1 MRGRRCDGFCH
12 DSNHAHPAHDVG
24 WPDNEDNA
32 VEKNWFLE
40 TVSADGS
47 RVTYDMSV
55 WPFSVG
61 RDAGN
66 ELAVPAL
73 GLSRRH
79 AELAPD
85 TAGQLQ
91 VTDLNSMNGTFVNR
105 SRISG
110 SRTLSEN
117 DVIHF
122 GNAEFRLGAK
132 VVGAFHET
140 TFDCERTMLVPAGKL
155 LSEHFVPQ
163 ERQFRELL
171 GGMGLS
177 AAVQPIVDARSSA
190 LFAYELLGR
199 GSHPELPQ
207 SPIHLFNLATLLG
220 CEAELSQAFRE
231 HGLRALGARLSGA
244 TLFVNTHPKE
254 TFEDSFMTALTQ
266 LRRDPDA
273 PNLVIEVHETAV
285 TEVARMRELAACLA
299 DIGVRFA
306 YDDFGAGQA
315 RLNEIGEVPAHF
327 VKFDMGLIRG
337 IHVASERKR
346 RVVGDLVRL
355 VLDLGSIALAE
366 GVEFEEEAE
375 VCRDMGFQLIQG
387 YLTGKPVPVQ
397 TLGAS

>member
-1 MRGRRCDGFCH
+1 MQ
-12 DSNHAHPAHDVG
+12 
-24 WPDNEDNA
+24 
-32 VEKNWFLE
+32 KNWFLE

-47 RVTYDMSV
+47 RVTYEVSV
-55 WPFSVG
+55 LPFYVG

-66 ELAVPAL
+66 ELAVQAL

-79 AELAPD
+79 AELALD
-85 TAGQLQ
+85 AGGRLH
-91 VTDLNSMNGTFVNR
+91 VTDLSSMNGTFVNR
-105 SRISG
+105 ARISG
-110 SRTLSEN
+110 SCLLDEN

-132 VVGAFHET
+132 LVGGPTEAA
-140 TFDCERTMLVPAGKL
+140 FDCERTMLVPAGKS

-171 GGMGLS
+171 GGVGLS
-177 AAVQPIVDARSSA
+177 AAVQPIVDARSGA

-199 GSHPELPQ
+199 GAHPELPQ
-207 SPIHLFNLATLLG
+207 SPIHLFNLATLLD

-231 HGLRALGARLSGA
+231 HGVRALGARLSGA
-244 TLFVNTHPKE
+244 TLFVNAHPKE
-254 TFEDSFMTALTQ
+254 TFEDSFIAALTL
-266 LRRDPDA
+266 LRESPNA

-285 TEVARMRELAACLA
+285 TEVARMRELAARLA

-315 RLNEIGEVPAHF
+315 RLNELGDVPAHF

-337 IHVASERKR
+337 IHTASERKR
-346 RVVGDLVRL
+346 RVVRDLVRL

-366 GVEFEEEAE
+366 GVELEEEAE

-387 YLTGKPVPVQ
+387 YLTGKPVPVAAMQ
-397 TLGAS
+397 A

>member
-1 MRGRRCDGFCH
+1 M
-12 DSNHAHPAHDVG
+12 
-24 WPDNEDNA
+24 
-32 VEKNWFLE
+32 EKNWFLE

-47 RVTYDMSV
+47 RITHDVSV
-55 WPFSVG
+55 LPFSVG

-66 ELAVPAL
+66 ELAVQAL

-79 AELAPD
+79 AELTLDA
-85 TAGQLQ
+85 AGQLR

-105 SRISG
+105 ARISG
-110 SRTLSEN
+110 SAPLNEN
-117 DVIHF
+117 DVVHF

-132 VVGAFHET
+132 VRGGHAVMA
-140 TFDCERTMLVPAGKL
+140 FDCERTMLVPAGKS

-171 GGMGLS
+171 GGRGLS
-177 AAVQPIVDARSSA
+177 AAVQPIVDARGGA

-199 GSHPELPQ
+199 GAHPELPQ
-207 SPIHLFNLATLLG
+207 SPIHLFSLATLLD
-220 CEAELSQAFRE
+220 CEAVLSQAFRE
-231 HGLRALGARLSGA
+231 HGLRALGARLGD
-244 TLFVNTHPKE
+244 TPLFVNTHPKE
-254 TFEDSFMTALTQ
+254 TFEGTFMAALTM
-266 LRRDPDA
+266 LREASNA

-285 TEVARMRELAACLA
+285 TEVARMRELAAHLA

-315 RLNEIGEVPAHF
+315 RLNELGDVPAHF

-337 IHVASERKR
+337 IHTASERKR

-366 GVEFEEEAE
+366 GVELEEEAE
-375 VCRDMGFQLIQG
+375 VCREMGFQLIQG
-387 YLTGKPVPVQ
+387 YLTGKPISVEA
-397 TLGAS
+397 LAA